1 MNSKTNASEPSSET
15 QRIMLAESKTVCT
28 HCEAERAASEA
39 VSFRTKY
46 ILAFI
51 SGVSLVLGIIMQLLI
66 FHPII
71 IYGTFLV
78 AIFSAGRWIIVNG
91 IRSILKAHLGISFLM
106 TVAAFGALVIGEPA
120 EGATVMFLF
129 YIAELLEAKAGDRV
143 RIEIESLMKL
153 EPDSVNILSN
163 GSEHSEHPDHV
174 KIGQTFSV
182 KPGERI
188 GLDGLVSK
196 GVSTVNQA
204 PITGESIPVEK
215 NIGDEVFA
223 GTINVDGYLE
233 VEVLR
238 LSENSVLSRIV
249 KLVQEARKSKSST
262 EKFVSRF
269 SHVYTPIVIVG
280 ALLLAIFTFLL
291 GAPIESAVYRGLTLL
306 VISCPCA
313 FAISIPVSMVS
324 SIVGSAREGVLVK
337 GSNHLELLSK
347 TKNVAFDKTGTL
359 TYGNLTL
366 QDICLHN
373 GATREDVLG
382 AAIALE
388 SMSEHPI
395 AQALIQAGAGEGI
408 SKAAADEFIAIPGRG
423 VKGKVGQ
430 ETYIVGNKKLLIAER
445 IDLPTEEHVCGT
457 GTMVY
462 VVRETTHLGTVI
474 LGDSIRQGTI
484 EAVSELR
491 HSGIKT
497 VMLTGDSHDIAEE
510 VAAELGVDF
519 FFAELLPEQ
528 KVEKIRE
535 LSSQG
540 STIMVGDGINDTP
553 ALAAADVGVA
563 MGVIASDAAIETA
576 DIALMVEDLRKI
588 PRLIKR
594 SKRTMRIVKQNVTL
608 SISAKLFVGALAITG
623 IATLWMA
630 ILFGDMGLTL
640 AVILN
645 ALRLARKRT

>member
-1 MNSKTNASEPSSET
+1 M
-15 QRIMLAESKTVCT
+15 CT